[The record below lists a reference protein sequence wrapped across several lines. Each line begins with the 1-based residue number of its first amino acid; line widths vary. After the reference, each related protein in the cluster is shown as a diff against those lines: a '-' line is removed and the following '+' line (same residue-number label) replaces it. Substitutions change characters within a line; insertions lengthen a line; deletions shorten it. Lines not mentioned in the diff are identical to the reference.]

1 MRLKGWQLVALAT
14 VAGLAFIFSPWGRK
28 TTPVTATGE
37 IIEVRLPAGLD
48 GPAEAGRLAY
58 ADADCATCHGPNL
71 GGIGGKGPPLAHRIY
86 DTEHHSDQELATSSV
101 EGVRAHHWPFG
112 AMPPTEGL
120 TEAEAGTIVAY
131 VRAVQRENGID

>member
-1 MRLKGWQLVALAT
+1 MKAWLAVVLAI

-37 IIEVRLPAGLD
+37 IIEVVMPAAFD

-58 ADADCATCHGPNL
+58 ADADCAACHGPNM
-71 GGIGGKGPPLAHRIY
+71 GGIGGEGPPLVHRIY
-86 DTEHHSDQELATSSV
+86 DTEHHSDTELAASSV

-112 AMPPTEGL
+112 AMPPAEGL
-120 TEAEAGTIVAY
+120 TPEEAASIVAFL
-131 VRAVQRENGID
+131 RAVQRANGID